1 MKRKSNNIVFLF
13 LLFFIACCSKENEEI
28 VCYIE
33 LCPDAYDYPIKP
45 GMPEWEQLQS
55 SDEMDSVL
63 QIPENI
69 LSIISTEGL
78 IETVL
83 NYPGFGNLYF
93 SEDYQFAFEILTE
106 NFNGFREL
114 LHRNDAAK
122 KLMDRYLIMYPG
134 CKNNNW
140 PSINEPGSNISF
152 SFSYIEILLA
162 QYDIL
167 NQLDCGDL
175 KLLHDMANRKY
186 SEKKHFDHSV
196 FSKKH
201 TVLIVGR
208 IMFLKNFIPFIEEY
222 NKNNYVKIFIERVN
236 LLDDF
241 GTLELINNYSE
252 KFKNQ

>member
-1 MKRKSNNIVFLF
+1 MKRNAINIVFLF
-13 LLFFIACCSKENEEI
+13 LLFFLACCTKENEEF

-33 LCPDAYDYPIKP
+33 PYPDAYDYPIKP
-45 GMPEWEQLQS
+45 GTPEWENLQS

-69 LSIISTEGL
+69 LLIISTEGL

-93 SEDYQFAFEILTE
+93 SEDLQSAFEGMTGR
-106 NFNGFREL
+106 FNGFQEL
-114 LHRNDAAK
+114 LQRNDAAK
-122 KLMDRYLIMYPG
+122 KLMDRYLMMYPG

-140 PSINEPGSNISF
+140 PSINEPGSSISF
-152 SFSYIEILLA
+152 SFAYIEILLA
-162 QYDIL
+162 QYPIL
-167 NQLDCGDL
+167 NQLDSVL
-175 KLLHDMANRKY
+175 IKLLHDEATRKY
-186 SEKKHFDHSV
+186 SDKKHYDHSV

-201 TVLIVGR
+201 TVLIEAR
-208 IMFLKNFIPFIEEY
+208 IMYLKKYPPFIEEY
-222 NKNNYVKIFIERVN
+222 NKNDYVKIFIERVN

-252 KFKNQ
+252 KYKNQ